1 MPSFLTDHPA
11 KAQKSNFP
19 KITQLIMGKICM
31 LLVAVLVG
39 TLILIFISFPHVIR
53 KKSVSTGHFF

>member
-1 MPSFLTDHPA
+1 MPLLLTDHPP

-19 KITQLIMGKICM
+19 KITQLIMGKVCM

-39 TLILIFISFPHVIR
+39 TLILIFIPFPHVIR
-53 KKSVSTGHFF
+53 KKSVSTGRFS